1 MPEKHAKILQPSSA
15 ARWLHCTPSA
25 LINARAP
32 HEDTVYTKEGTDA
45 HSLCEY
51 MLRSALG
58 EKVPNPRDN
67 LEFYDETMEICAE
80 SYRDYCMEKLEEVEA
95 ETDAHMYIEQ
105 TLDLSRWVPESF
117 GTADCL
123 IISDKKLCLIDF
135 KYGQGVLVQAD
146 HNEQLMTYA
155 VGAVDAFGEI
165 YDFTE
170 VEMSIFQP
178 RRASVDTFSM
188 SKEDLLSWA
197 DNELAPK
204 AKMAFEGKGDF
215 HCGAWCKFCAISG
228 ECRERAKVVAQEM
241 IEDYKEPETLS
252 PEEIADLLPKLDEIT
267 SWVSDLREYA
277 LKTALSGTKY
287 PGFKLVAG
295 RSRRSYVDEE
305 KVAETVREKGY
316 DPYDTTI
323 KSVAQME
330 KLLGKKLFNDL
341 LGGYVTKND
350 GAPTL
355 VPESDKRPAIEASGA
370 KDYEDEVTKTS
381 KKGEK
386 S

>member
-155 VGAVDAFGEI
+155 IGAVDAFGGL
-165 YDFTE
+165 YDFDT

-188 SKEDLLSWA
+188 TKEELLSWA
-197 DNELAPK
+197 EKELAPK
-204 AKMAFEGKGDF
+204 ALMAFEGKGDF
-215 HCGAWCKFCAISG
+215 HCGPWCKFCAISG
-228 ECRERAKVVAQEM
+228 ECRERAKTMAE
-241 IEDYKEPETLS
+241 EDYREPETLS
-252 PEEIADLLPKLDEIT
+252 PEEIADILPKLDEIT
-267 SWVSDLREYA
+267 AWVNDIKEYA
-277 LKTALSGTKY
+277 LKSALSGTEF

-295 RSRRSYVDEE
+295 RSRRSYSDAEE
-305 KVAETVREKGY
+305 AAKAVKENGY

-330 KLLGKKLFNDL
+330 KLLGKKAFNEIV
-341 LGGYVTKND
+341 GKYVVKTD

-355 VPESDKRPAIEASGA
+355 VPESDKRPAIKAASS
-370 KDYEDEVTKTS
+370 KDYEDGPVGDE
-381 KKGEK
+381 KK
-386 S
+386 